1 MKNIIITST
10 NIHYELERIEAAIAV
25 QLSDERKVGGMN
37 ENMVKIVKGPVSK
50 SILGLTVG
58 IVTGFRT
65 HTGHG
70 YGWSRVRVWV

>member
-50 SILGLTVG
+50 SILGLTVIIESSCTG
-58 IVTGFRT
+58 ERCHDVT
-65 HTGHG
+65 
-70 YGWSRVRVWV
+70 RVTWT